1 MTILFHSFT
10 KNSHIYLTMLVLDR
24 NLDNEIEA
32 VYESELYGTD
42 LFNCNIS
49 ELIISGGI
57 GWQRQLIDKKTSLSF
72 FTFQPNGTASILVCF
87 SIIAYFVTY
96 KTPSAVLFH
105 VSVPLGWA
113 YK

>member
-32 VYESELYGTD
+32 VYESELDGTD

-57 GWQRQLIDKKTSLSF
+57 GWQRQLINKKTL
-72 FTFQPNGTASILVCF
+72 
-87 SIIAYFVTY
+87 
-96 KTPSAVLFH
+96 
-105 VSVPLGWA
+105 
-113 YK
+113 